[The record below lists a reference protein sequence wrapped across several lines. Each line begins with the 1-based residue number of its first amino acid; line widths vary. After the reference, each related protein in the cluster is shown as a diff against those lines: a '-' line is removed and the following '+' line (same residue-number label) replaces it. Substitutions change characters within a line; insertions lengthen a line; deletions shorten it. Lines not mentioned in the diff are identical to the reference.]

1 MTKRFGLLAPDEP
14 YTFRSLYA
22 RKQEAEARRATKL
35 SNKRTVDGE
44 SAPALGRAAG
54 SRGGRGALGG
64 ARVDH
69 PPRQHVA
76 PADMTGYSPASGLAQ
91 QQQLL
96 QQQQWAM
103 FMQWQAMQMQMQMQ
117 GGGGWPFPSM
127 GGPFPWPQ
135 GQAPPPP

>member
-1 MTKRFGLLAPDEP
+1 MTKRFGLLAPGEP
-14 YTFRSLYA
+14 CTFHSLHA
-22 RKQEAEARRATKL
+22 RKQEAEARLATKL
-35 SNKRTVDGE
+35 SHKRAVDGD
-44 SAPALGRAAG
+44 SAPAFGRAAG

-69 PPRQHVA
+69 PPKQHA
-76 PADMTGYSPASGLAQ
+76 SPADMTGYPPASGLAQ

-103 FMQWQAMQMQMQMQ
+103 YMQWQAMQMQMQ
-117 GGGGWPFPSM
+117 GGGGWPFPST